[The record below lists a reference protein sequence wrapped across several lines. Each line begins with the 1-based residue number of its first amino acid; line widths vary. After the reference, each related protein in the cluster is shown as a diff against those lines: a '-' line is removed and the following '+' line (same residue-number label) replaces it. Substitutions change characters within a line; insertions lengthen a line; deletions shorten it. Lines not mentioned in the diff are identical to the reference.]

1 MKNINL
7 TRSVI
12 KLNKSFN
19 FKLWWSLIEEFQGL
33 PVRNQLENY
42 FKALQYENTYKIE
55 KGRLQGKIKIYH
67 SGNSHAIE
75 FVQSLIIFSIFNACL
90 IFYFILFQ
98 SIFNYFLL

>member
-19 FKLWWSLIEEFQGL
+19 FKLSWSLIEEFQGL

-55 KGRLQGKIKIYH
+55 KGRLQGKIKLKSAILALQFPCHRICPIFDYIYY
-67 SGNSHAIE
+67 
-75 FVQSLIIFSIFNACL
+75 FQRMFDF
-90 IFYFILFQ
+90 FYFI
-98 SIFNYFLL
+98 SKHI

>member
-1 MKNINL
+1 MIKNINL

-19 FKLWWSLIEEFQGL
+19 FKLSWSLIEEFQGL

-55 KGRLQGKIKIYH
+55 KGRLQGKIKLK
-67 SGNSHAIE
+67 SAI
-75 FVQSLIIFSIFNACL
+75 LAL
-90 IFYFILFQ
+90 PMP
-98 SIFNYFLL
+98 